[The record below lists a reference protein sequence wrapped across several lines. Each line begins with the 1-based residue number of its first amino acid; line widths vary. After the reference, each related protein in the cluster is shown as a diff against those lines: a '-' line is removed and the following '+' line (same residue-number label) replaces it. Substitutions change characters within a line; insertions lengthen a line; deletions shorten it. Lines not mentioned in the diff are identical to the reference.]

1 MIQPQGTGTPP
12 DATDEEPRAARY
24 GTFEYDVSE
33 AGRGAHRPRTP
44 EQAETEVN
52 S

>member
-12 DATDEEPRAARY
+12 DTDTAEQPAHRY
-24 GTFEYDVSE
+24 GVFTYEVPVI
-33 AGRGAHRPRTP
+33 GRAKRFAP
-44 EQAETEVN
+44 EAETEVT